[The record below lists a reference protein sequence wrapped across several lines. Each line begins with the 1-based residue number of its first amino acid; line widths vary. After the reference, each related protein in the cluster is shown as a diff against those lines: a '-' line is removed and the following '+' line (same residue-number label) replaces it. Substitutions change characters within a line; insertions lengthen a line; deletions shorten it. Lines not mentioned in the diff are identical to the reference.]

1 MFTVGQVAA
10 LSGVT
15 IKALHHYHRI
25 GLVVPSATSDAG
37 YRLYSRD
44 DLLRLQQVAFYREL
58 DFALPDIRNALNGE
72 TSRVRSLELQ
82 REMLLRKQRRLGTIL
97 ATLDKTLDE
106 AKGGSTMTN
115 EQIFQG
121 MGKDEW
127 NDALRRQNEHL
138 LSTYGFEAKLESDAE
153 VEKLN
158 SAARES
164 KRFSDRMVG
173 FLTSGRAH
181 TDAEVLSEV
190 GRHVQALNEQRPT
203 DGESYFR
210 TVEFLVQDAYHR
222 ELFERTHTGFS
233 SFLFATAY
241 AYRQQAA

>member
-15 IKALHHYHRI
+15 IKALHHYHKI

-58 DFALPDIRNALNGE
+58 DFALPDIRNALSGE

-82 REMLLRKQRRLGTIL
+82 RELLVRKQRRLGAIL
-97 ATLDKTLDE
+97 ATLDNALDE
-106 AKGGSTMTN
+106 AKGGSTMTD
-115 EQIFQG
+115 EQIFKG
-121 MGKDEW
+121 MTKDEW
-127 NDALRRQNEHL
+127 NEVLHRQNEHL
-138 LSTYGFEAKLESDAE
+138 RSTYGFDATIESDVQ

-158 SAARES
+158 AAALES

-210 TVEFLVQDAYHR
+210 TVEFLVQDTYHR
-222 ELFERTHTGFS
+222 EMFEQTQTGFS
-233 SFLFATAY
+233 SYLFATAY
-241 AYRQQAA
+241 AYRHQAV